1 MSMGNSPSR
10 CDKLKVP
17 NKGWKLPERMRKDL
31 GMPLGEM
38 LSESTVIS
46 QLKGCDN
53 VISVGDVVSLS
64 LIQNGLVPHVTI
76 YDCQTERS
84 MMTTL
89 ERKVEE
95 IAGIKVQVCNPA
107 GMITLQ
113 MVREIE
119 KAVTNPSPTKIR
131 VEGEEDLAA
140 LVCAAV
146 APAGSCLVYGIPKKG
161 MALVHITPE
170 INSKAKEIIYQMEES
185 I

>member
-1 MSMGNSPSR
+1 MSMVNSPSK

-31 GMPLGEM
+31 GMPIGEM
-38 LSESTVIS
+38 LSESSVIS
-46 QLKGCDN
+46 QLSNCDN

-89 ERKVEE
+89 ETR
-95 IAGIKVQVCNPA
+95 IDDFAGIKVTVSNPA
-107 GMITLQ
+107 GMITPQ

-119 KAVTNPSPTKIR
+119 RAVTNPSPTKIK

-146 APAGSCLVYGIPKKG
+146 APVGSCVVYGLPKKG
-161 MALVHITPE
+161 MALVRITPE
-170 INSKAKEIIYQMEES
+170 INSKAKEIIYQMEEF

>member
-1 MSMGNSPSR
+1 
-10 CDKLKVP
+10 
-17 NKGWKLPERMRKDL
+17 
-31 GMPLGEM
+31 MPIGEM
-38 LSESTVIS
+38 LSESSVKS
-46 QLKGCDN
+46 QLGDCDN

-64 LIQNGLVPHVTI
+64 LIQNGLAPHITI

-89 ERKVEE
+89 DWKVNE
-95 IAGIKVQVCNPA
+95 IAGTKVNVINPA
-107 GMITLQ
+107 GMITPQ

-119 KAVTNPSPTKIR
+119 KAVDNPSPTKIK

-146 APAGSCLVYGIPKKG
+146 APPGSCLVFGLPKKG
-161 MALVHITPE
+161 MALVRITPE
-170 INSKAKEIIYQMEES
+170 INRKAKEIIYQMEES

>member
-1 MSMGNSPSR
+1 MSMENSPSR
-10 CDKLKVP
+10 CDRLKVP
-17 NKGWKLPERMRKDL
+17 NKGWILPERMRKDL
-31 GMPLGEM
+31 GMPHGEM
-38 LSESTVIS
+38 LSESS
-46 QLKGCDN
+46 LKNQLGNCDN

-64 LIQNGLVPHVTI
+64 LIQNGWAPHVTI

-89 ERKVEE
+89 DTKIEE
-95 IAGIKVQVCNPA
+95 IAGTKVIVTNPA

-119 KAVTNPSPTKIR
+119 KAVNNPSPTKIK

-146 APAGSCLVYGIPKKG
+146 APPGSCLVYGLPKIG
-161 MALVHITPE
+161 MALVRITPE